1 MYCPNCG
8 TESDSKFCPNCGTN
22 LEEFRQQME
31 TVQSVNPPE
40 MRPQQQH
47 YNNQQS
53 QPIAN
58 SNLCVICGQNP
69 PKKKYKDGGVCK
81 NCLTFSRL
89 HKPKTAIAV
98 REAVNCVTRS
108 NQLGA
113 IFQATRQ
120 IDDEI
125 LFDDQHK
132 ILYIKQRAYY
142 FPYSNI
148 MGYHIL
154 ERTETT
160 TKKGGVGRAIVGGAL
175 FGGAGAV
182 VGAATRK
189 KQTVSHTIRTGI
201 KVIMNDPIYPET
213 YITTWRVLNKID
225 QIADGLS
232 YAKSLV

>member
-1 MYCPNCG
+1 MFCPNCG
-8 TESDSKFCPNCGTN
+8 TESDLNFCPNCGVDLKEVRRKMEETTQPTN
-22 LEEFRQQME
+22 PLLQEH
-31 TVQSVNPPE
+31 PP
-40 MRPQQQH
+40 QGFSQTAAT
-47 YNNQQS
+47 NNM
-53 QPIAN
+53 
-58 SNLCVICGQNP
+58 CVICGQNP
-69 PKKKYKDGGVCK
+69 PKKKFKDGGVCK
-81 NCLTFSRL
+81 SCLTFSRL
-89 HKPKTAIAV
+89 YKPKTALEV
-98 REAVNCVTRS
+98 REAVNCVARS
-108 NQLGA
+108 NQLGT
-113 IFQATRQ
+113 IFQATRR

-132 ILYIKQRAYY
+132 ILYIKQRDYY

-201 KVIMNDPIYPET
+201 KVIMNDPIYSET

-232 YAKSLV
+232 YAQSLV